1 MLAVRLMPPAYV
13 KPYVHTWHLAGAA
26 QSEMINYRGVSRC
39 SCDIRRAIEITT
51 HRETTPT
58 QIHKKSEIIWSFSD
72 TTLRHQTF
80 KRSEL
85 KDRTTVGGDTS
96 EFVRRILSMP
106 LAVSSRNFQ
115 AQHSSRPARILC
127 QSSASRGP
135 LQVTSPNRH
144 HRTSKPPQS
153 AGSD

>member
-1 MLAVRLMPPAYV
+1 MALSGRGSVR
-13 KPYVHTWHLAGAA
+13 
-26 QSEMINYRGVSRC
+26 MINYRGVSRC
-39 SCDIRRAIEITT
+39 SCDMRRAIEITT

-106 LAVSSRNFQ
+106 VAVSSQNFQ
-115 AQHSSRPARILC
+115 AQHSSRPARIVRPNKH
-127 QSSASRGP
+127 QPVVSTI
-135 LQVTSPNRH
+135 TSPIDITGQANR
-144 HRTSKPPQS
+144 RN
-153 AGSD
+153 AR